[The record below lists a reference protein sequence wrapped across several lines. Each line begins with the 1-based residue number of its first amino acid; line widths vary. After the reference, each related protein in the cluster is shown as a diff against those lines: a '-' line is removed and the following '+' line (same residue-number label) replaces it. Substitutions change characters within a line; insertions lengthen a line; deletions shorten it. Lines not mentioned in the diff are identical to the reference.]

1 MALLRGFVEG
11 NLYIVA
17 GIALGVAVA
26 QLLGNACSK
35 SKSPWFIKVV
45 AKYCSMITLSSSNY
59 IFINYFSDMVG
70 KKIRR
75 PNRRSKVTLAPS

>member
-35 SKSPWFIKVV
+35 LNNLLAYKS
-45 AKYCSMITLSSSNY
+45 C
-59 IFINYFSDMVG
+59 IFFY
-70 KKIRR
+70 
-75 PNRRSKVTLAPS
+75 

>member
-26 QLLGNACSK
+26 QLLGNTCSK
-35 SKSPWFIKVV
+35 LNSPLVHKIP
-45 AKYCSMITLSSSNY
+45 
-59 IFINYFSDMVG
+59 IF
-70 KKIRR
+70 
-75 PNRRSKVTLAPS
+75 L

>member
-35 SKSPWFIKVV
+35 WNSSLANIS
-45 AKYCSMITLSSSNY
+45 CS
-59 IFINYFSDMVG
+59 
-70 KKIRR
+70 
-75 PNRRSKVTLAPS
+75 

>member
-35 SKSPWFIKVV
+35 LNSLLAYKSCILF
-45 AKYCSMITLSSSNY
+45 Y
-59 IFINYFSDMVG
+59 
-70 KKIRR
+70 
-75 PNRRSKVTLAPS
+75 

>member
-35 SKSPWFIKVV
+35 LNSLLAYKSCILL
-45 AKYCSMITLSSSNY
+45 TLSISNY
-59 IFINYFSDMVG
+59 IFINYFSDMVS